1 MTDIP
6 GHNTDL
12 RPEKAPVWM
21 RRLVDTVHSGRLHT
35 TLTKQQRGHT
45 PADRSRQAA
54 VLVLFAGTETSA
66 TLPNDAAVLLTHRS
80 PSLRSHSG
88 QVAFPGGRLD
98 ASDTNPVDCALR
110 EAWEETGLDRRSV
123 TPLAQLDEVHIRAT
137 GYPVYPIVGHWH
149 TRTPVGV
156 VRPEEAD
163 EVFDVPVL
171 SLIDP
176 KNRFMVGWGNWTG
189 PAFRIND
196 YVIWGFT
203 GGLLSAALHQAG
215 WEEPWDKKTVHNLQ
229 ETLAASRNNERTV

>member
-6 GHNTDL
+6 GLNTEL

-21 RRLVDTVHSGRLHT
+21 RKLVDNVHAGNFHSVLGDRHRAPASD
-35 TLTKQQRGHT
+35 RG
-45 PADRSRQAA
+45 RQAA
-54 VLVLFAGTETSA
+54 VLMLFAGTETSA

-80 PSLRSHSG
+80 PLLRSHSG

-98 ASDTNPVDCALR
+98 AEDINPVDCALR

-123 TPLAQLDEVHIRAT
+123 TPLAQLEEVHIRAT
-137 GYPVYPIVGHWH
+137 GYPVHPVVGHWH

-176 KNRFMVGWGNWTG
+176 SNRLSVGWGSWSG
-189 PAFRIND
+189 PAFRVND

-203 GGLLSAALHQAG
+203 GGLLAAALHQAG
-215 WEEPWDKKTVHNLQ
+215 WEEPWDRDNVQDLR
-229 ETLAASRNNERTV
+229 ETLAKSRNNERIL